1 MERDA
6 GPSARG
12 KGGGLVERRE
22 EEAGWATGP
31 RGEGEGKLGPR
42 LKLSCGLGRAG
53 TGIWVGFL
61 LFSLSFLFPIS
72 FQIQLNYLNSKT
84 TLNSSTYALKP
95 KKQMHQHVCT
105 NKLALKINFNYLCNK
120 IRLNAI

>member
-12 KGGGLVERRE
+12 KGGGPVERRE

-42 LKLSCGLGRAG
+42 VSCGLGRAG
-53 TGIWVGFL
+53 TGIWAGSL
-61 LFSLSFLFPIS
+61 LFSLSFFFLFLFFFKLNS
-72 FQIQLNYLNSKT
+72 NYLNSNT
-84 TLNSSTYALKP
+84 SLNSNPMHSTKIKP
-95 KKQMHQHVCT
+95 CT
-105 NKLALKINFNYLCNK
+105 SMNAQTILNLEKILIACATKLD
-120 IRLNAI
+120 